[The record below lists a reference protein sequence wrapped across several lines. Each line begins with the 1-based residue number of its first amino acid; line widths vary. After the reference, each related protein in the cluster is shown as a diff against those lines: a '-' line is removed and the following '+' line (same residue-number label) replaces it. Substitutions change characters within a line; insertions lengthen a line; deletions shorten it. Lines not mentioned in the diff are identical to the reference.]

1 MSPVS
6 TTSLKLPDEIKLQA
20 ANAAKDLGIT
30 THAFMVEAIKQASI
44 NAELRRSFLED
55 ANNARNEVLQV
66 GKVHDADKVFKHLK
80 DRITN
85 KAAKKSTLKATN
97 W

>member
-6 TTSLKLPDEIKLQA
+6 TTSLKLTDEIKLQA

-44 NAELRRSFLED
+44 NAELRRSFIED
-55 ANNARNEVLQV
+55 ANNSRKEVLQE
-66 GKVHDADKVFKHLK
+66 GKVHDAEKVFKHLK
-80 DRITN
+80 ARI
-85 KAAKKSTLKATN
+85 AGKKSTLKAAN

>member
-6 TTSLKLPDEIKLQA
+6 TTSLKLPDDVKLQA

-44 NAELRRSFLED
+44 NAELRRSFIED
-55 ANNARNEVLQV
+55 ANNARNEVLEE
-66 GKVHDADKVFKHLK
+66 GKVHDSDKVFKHLK
-80 DRITN
+80 ARIAG
-85 KAAKKSTLKATN
+85 KRSTLKATN

>member
-1 MSPVS
+1 MSPVT
-6 TTSLKLPDEIKLQA
+6 TTSLKLPDDIKLRA

-44 NAELRRSFLED
+44 NAELRRSFIED
-55 ANNARNEVLQV
+55 ANNARNQVLED
-66 GKVHDADKVFKHLK
+66 GKVYDADKVFKHLK
-80 DRITN
+80 ARI
-85 KAAKKSTLKATN
+85 AGKKSPLKATN

>member
-6 TTSLKLPDEIKLQA
+6 TTSLKLPDAIKLQA

-44 NAELRRSFLED
+44 NAELRRSFIAD
-55 ANNARNEVLQV
+55 ANNARNEVLQE
-66 GKVHDADKVFKHLK
+66 GKVHDADNVFKHLK
-80 DRITN
+80 ARI
-85 KAAKKSTLKATN
+85 AGKKSNLKATN

>member
-1 MSPVS
+1 MSPAS
-6 TTSLKLPDEIKLQA
+6 TTSLKLPEQIKLQA

-30 THAFMVEAIKQASI
+30 THAFMVEAIKQASV
-44 NAELRRSFLED
+44 NAELRRSFIDD
-55 ANNARNEVLQV
+55 ANNARNEVLQT

-80 DRITN
+80 ARI
-85 KAAKKSTLKATN
+85 AGKKSTMKATN

>member
-20 ANAAKDLGIT
+20 ANAAKDLGVT
-30 THAFMVEAIKQASI
+30 THAVMVEAIKQASI

-55 ANNARNEVLQV
+55 ANNARNEVLQE

-80 DRITN
+80 ARI
-85 KAAKKSTLKATN
+85 AGKKSNLKATN

>member
-6 TTSLKLPDEIKLQA
+6 TTSLKLPEKIKLQA

-30 THAFMVEAIKQASI
+30 THAFMVEAIKQASVK
-44 NAELRRSFLED
+44 AELRRSFIDD
-55 ANNARNEVLQV
+55 ANNARNEVLQT

-80 DRITN
+80 ARI
-85 KAAKKSTLKATN
+85 AGKKSTMKATN

>member
-6 TTSLKLPDEIKLQA
+6 TTSLKLTDEIKLQA

-44 NAELRRSFLED
+44 NAELRRSFIED
-55 ANNARNEVLQV
+55 ANNARKEVLQE
-66 GKVHDADKVFKHLK
+66 GKVHDADKVFKNLK
-80 DRITN
+80 ARI
-85 KAAKKSTLKATN
+85 AGKKSTLKATN

>member
-6 TTSLKLPDEIKLQA
+6 TTSLKLPEQIKLQA

-30 THAFMVEAIKQASI
+30 THAFMVEAIKQASV
-44 NAELRRSFLED
+44 NAELRRSFIDD
-55 ANNARNEVLQV
+55 ANNARNEVLQT

-80 DRITN
+80 ARI
-85 KAAKKSTLKATN
+85 AGKKSTMKATN

>member
-1 MSPVS
+1 MSPIS
-6 TTSLKLPDEIKLQA
+6 TTSLKLTDEIKLQA

-44 NAELRRSFLED
+44 NAELRRSFIED
-55 ANNARNEVLQV
+55 ANNARKEVLQE
-66 GKVHDADKVFKHLK
+66 GKVHDAEKVFKHLK
-80 DRITN
+80 ARI
-85 KAAKKSTLKATN
+85 AGKKSTLKAAN